1 MIKMLAIDLTIA
13 LLFCFQGAVTQ
24 TPAVPAIDTS
34 GMADSL
40 VAPGASLYC
49 VSNRFEFTEGPA
61 TDCGGS
67 VFFTDQPNN
76 EIWRYAN
83 GKLSLFLKNAG
94 RSNGMY
100 FDKQG
105 NLVTCA
111 DEHHELWSIAPD
123 GKITV
128 LLKPGEDFILNG
140 PNDLWIDPHGGIYFT
155 DPFYARSYR
164 NNQLPENPSQNVY
177 YFQPGKAPVV
187 VCEDLKKP
195 NGIIG
200 TPDGKYLY
208 VSDIAAGKTYRYN
221 ICSNGLIDKKMV
233 FVEQGSDGMTLDE
246 QGNVYLTGNGVTIYN
261 AAGKQIKHINVPEE
275 WTGNVTFGGG
285 ERNLLFI
292 TASHGI
298 YTLRMNV
305 KGARF

>member
-1 MIKMLAIDLTIA
+1 MIKMLAVKLMIA
-13 LLFCFQGAVTQ
+13 LVFCFQVAAPQ
-24 TPAVPAIDTS
+24 MPDVPAIDTS
-34 GMADSL
+34 RMADSL
-40 VAPGASLYC
+40 IAPGASLYC
-49 VSNRFEFTEGPA
+49 VSNEFQFTEGPA
-61 TDCGGS
+61 ADAAGN
-67 VFFTDQPNN
+67 VFFTDQPDN
-76 EIWRYAN
+76 EIWKYRN

-111 DEHHELWSIAPD
+111 DEHHEIWSVASD
-123 GKITV
+123 GKVTV
-128 LLKPGEDFILNG
+128 LLKPGEDLVLNG
-140 PNDLWIDPHGGIYFT
+140 PNDLWIDPRGGIYFT
-155 DPFYARSYR
+155 DPFYARSYWV
-164 NNQLPENPSQNVY
+164 NQSPQNPLQNVY
-177 YFQPGKAPVV
+177 YFRPGKVPVA

-208 VSDIAAGKTYRYN
+208 VSDIAAGKTYRYT
-221 ICSNGLIDKKMV
+221 IRSDGYLDKKTV

-246 QGNVYLTGNGVTIYN
+246 QGNVYLTGKGVTIYN
-261 AAGKQIKHINVPEE
+261 AGGKQVQHINVPEE
-275 WTGNVTFGGG
+275 WTGNVTFGGR

-298 YTLRMNV
+298 YTLKMNV
-305 KGARF
+305 KGAGF

>member
-1 MIKMLAIDLTIA
+1 MIKMLAIKLTVA
-13 LLFCFQGAVTQ
+13 LLSCFLVATQ
-24 TPAVPAIDTS
+24 TSVVSAIDTS
-34 GMADSL
+34 RMSDSL
-40 VAPGASLYC
+40 IAPGASLYC

-61 TDCGGS
+61 TDSAGN

-76 EIWRYAN
+76 EIWKYTD

-94 RSNGMY
+94 RSNGTY

-111 DEHHELWSIAPD
+111 DEHHELWSIAPN

-128 LLKPGEDFILNG
+128 LLKPGEGLVLNG

-155 DPFYARSYR
+155 DPFYARSYQT
-164 NNQLPENPSQNVY
+164 NQSPENPSQNVY
-177 YFQPGKAPVV
+177 YFRLGKAPVV

-221 ICSNGLIDKKMV
+221 IRSNGHIDNKTV

-246 QGNVYLTGNGVTIYN
+246 QGNVYLTGKGVTIYN
-261 AAGKQIKHINVPEE
+261 AAGKQVKHINVPEE
-275 WTGNVTFGGG
+275 WTGNVTFGGR

-292 TASHGI
+292 TASHGV
-298 YTLRMNV
+298 YTLKMNV